1 MVCLLDSDQYLYVL
15 VDTGIGILPS
25 EQHNMMLFVAEMERF
40 LYAPCVRVVYTE
52 VLRPLSQPPAP
63 EWPPISGTGWA
74 RPGSDAWGV
83 GQHQPLHVCQ
93 ELLNQPVYIY
103 KRTNVME
110 GTELGNISLKIY
122 PPSRSMKGW
131 NQFFKMGYSVWDLIL
146 QIE

>member
-83 GQHQPLHVCQ
+83 GQHQPLHGCQ

-122 PPSRSMKGW
+122 PPSRSIIFQNGLFSLRHNITNW
-131 NQFFKMGYSVWDLIL
+131 I
-146 QIE
+146 II